1 MEEKQY
7 DPYTGYEMKGEF
19 QKQENDQNQD
29 TEQEQQQEPRHGLT
43 VAALVLGIVS
53 VVLMLTCCCSPFAIF
68 TGIAA
73 IVLFAVAPKRNG
85 KKEPKAVAGLICGI
99 VSIIGTCILILI
111 FIFNILL
118 SDEFQSLLDENLQ
131 GIDRQEYQYDSY
143 DEEHDDIF

>member
-1 MEEKQY
+1 MEEKRY
-7 DPYTGYEMKGEF
+7 DPYTGYEIKGDSQE
-19 QKQENDQNQD
+19 QENKRNEESEPNEQ
-29 TEQEQQQEPRHGLT
+29 QEQSHGLT
-43 VAALVLGIVS
+43 VAALVLGIIS

-85 KKEPKAVAGLICGI
+85 KKESKAVAGLVCGI

-131 GIDRQEYQYDSY
+131 GIDRQEYQHDSY
-143 DEEHDDIF
+143 DDEYDDIF